1 MTNKTHH
8 NILNNLVIRN
18 LKLKYKNSVLGY
30 LWSLITPL
38 VYLAIFNF
46 VFGAAFGSSMEK
58 YSLYVVIGLVLW
70 TFFNNASN
78 EIIASIGR
86 NGSIIKAIATPIII
100 FPLSAIITEGVS
112 TILTFIVFG
121 ILMFFFGFQVSIET
135 LLIIPFMIL
144 FSVFI
149 FGISLFLSVLNVYFR
164 DVSILWSTI
173 NPALFY
179 ITPIAYSLA
188 IVPEKYHWILKLN
201 PLYSFFDA
209 SRSILYSNQNPSLET
224 WGIIITLTTFA
235 FGMGYFTLQKLKN
248 GLASNL

>member
-1 MTNKTHH
+1 MIKKSHN

-46 VFGAAFGSSMEK
+46 VFGAAFGSSMNN

-70 TFFNNASN
+70 MYFNNSSN

-86 NGSIIKAIATPIII
+86 NASIIKSISTPIII
-100 FPLSAIITEGVS
+100 FPLSALITEGIS
-112 TILTFIVFG
+112 TILTFFVFG
-121 ILMFFFGFQVSIET
+121 ILMFFFGFQLSVET
-135 LLIIPFMIL
+135 LLVIPFMLL
-144 FSVFI
+144 FSLFT

-179 ITPIAYSLA
+179 ITPIAYSLD

-201 PLYSFFDA
+201 PLYFFFDA
-209 SRSILYSNQNPSLET
+209 SRSILFNNQNPSLEV
-224 WGIIITLTTFA
+224 WVIITLLSTGV
-235 FGMGYFTLQKLKN
+235 FGIGYYTLYKLKN

>member
-1 MTNKTHH
+1 MKKKSDK
-8 NILNNLVIRN
+8 NILINLVVRN

-46 VFGAAFGSSMEK
+46 VFGAAFGSSMNN

-70 TFFNNASN
+70 MFFNNASN

-86 NGSIIKAIATPIII
+86 NASIIKAISTPLII
-100 FPLSAIITEGVS
+100 FPLSALLTEAIS
-112 TILTFIVFG
+112 TILTFLVFG
-121 ILMFFFGFQVSIET
+121 ILMFFFGFQISWET
-135 LLIIPFMIL
+135 ILVIPFLVL
-144 FSVFI
+144 FGLFT

-164 DVSILWSTI
+164 DISILWSTI

-179 ITPIAYSLA
+179 VTPIAYSLA
-188 IVPEKYHWILKLN
+188 IVPEKYHWILKIN
-201 PLYSFFDA
+201 PLYFFFDA
-209 SRSILYSNQNPSLET
+209 SRSILFSNENPSLQV
-224 WGIIITLTTFA
+224 WLIITVLTSVA
-235 FGMGYFTLQKLKN
+235 FGLGYLTLSKLKN

>member
-1 MTNKTHH
+1 MKTESNQ
-8 NILNNLVIRN
+8 NILTNLVIRN

-46 VFGAAFGSSMEK
+46 VFGAAFGSSMNN

-70 TFFNNASN
+70 MFFNNASN

-86 NGSIIKAIATPIII
+86 NSSIIKAISTPMII
-100 FPLSAIITEGVS
+100 FPLSAILTEGVS

-121 ILMFFFGFQVSIET
+121 ILMFFFGFQISMET
-135 LLIIPFMIL
+135 LLVIPFLAL
-144 FSVFI
+144 FAIFT

-164 DVSILWSTI
+164 DISILWSTV

-179 ITPIAYSLA
+179 ITPIAYSLD

-201 PLYSFFDA
+201 PLYFYFDA
-209 SRSILYSNQNPSLET
+209 SRSILFSNENPSLT
-224 WGIIITLTTFA
+224 AWSVIILLSTTA
-235 FGMGYFTLQKLKN
+235 LALGYFTLTKLKN

>member
-1 MTNKTHH
+1 MRTKSDK

-30 LWSLITPL
+30 FWSLITPL

-46 VFGAAFGSSMEK
+46 VFGAAFGSSMNN

-70 TFFNNASN
+70 MYFNNASN

-86 NGSIIKAIATPIII
+86 NASIIKAISTPIII
-100 FPLSAIITEGVS
+100 FPLSALLTEAIS

-121 ILMFFFGFQVSIET
+121 ILMFFFGFQISIET
-135 LLIIPFMIL
+135 ILVFPFLIL
-144 FSVFI
+144 FSMFT

-179 ITPIAYSLA
+179 ITPIAYSLD

-201 PLYSFFDA
+201 PLYFFFDA
-209 SRSILYSNQNPSLET
+209 SRSILFHNENPTFFVWL
-224 WGIIITLTTFA
+224 IITGLA
-235 FGMGYFTLQKLKN
+235 FGALSIGYFTLSKLKN